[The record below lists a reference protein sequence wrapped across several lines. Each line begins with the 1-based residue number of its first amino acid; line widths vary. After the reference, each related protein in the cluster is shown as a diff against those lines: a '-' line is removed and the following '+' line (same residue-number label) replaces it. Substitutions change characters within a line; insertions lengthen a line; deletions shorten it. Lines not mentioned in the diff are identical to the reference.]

1 MTLEEQGA
9 YRNLLDEASLRGGPL
24 PDDEFV
30 LAKACGDP
38 RRWRYVR
45 RKVMARF
52 KLTQEGWRND
62 TLDEV
67 LSKSKTLRDARSTAG
82 RLGGLSTSKHVAKT
96 QANSAAKR

>member
-1 MTLEEQGA
+1 
-9 YRNLLDEASLRGGPL
+9 
-24 PDDEFV
+24 
-30 LAKACGDP
+30 
-38 RRWRYVR
+38 
-45 RKVMARF
+45 MARF